1 MNDPKSHA
9 SPDDDS
15 RFGGPMSSNSEPS
28 NAGGGMSPAG
38 GSLSQESG
46 DDCCSAFGEADSD
59 SLSPE
64 VDSANGRVQL
74 WVDRWLDDV
83 LHSDRRNSDPALV
96 DADSDGADSD
106 GAGFDGA
113 EFDGAEFEGDKAR
126 IADLAF
132 LNALLEAV
140 HRPQGSLVAQ
150 RVDRVM
156 NVIRST
162 DQVADQFA
170 NEREAADLADSQ
182 KPRPATRRTAAALP
196 TWVWPLFSTAA
207 VLLLAAGIYW
217 NSGSHPTARAAVLRA
232 SVDAARLADREY
244 HALADLQNPSGSI
257 TRTESTLWVRGG
269 EKFVL
274 EHPWMG
280 GHVTIGN
287 NGHRAWFVP
296 LLGLPSQD
304 DDPQQSVW
312 WAHKAGWA
320 LPDLTVRGLIESL
333 VDDFDLQLL
342 PNEALPAHPGI
353 VCQHIRGI
361 RRSPEVNRFQVIE
374 LWAHPQ
380 TGVAQRIVLY
390 WDRPADLAGPER
402 IQVDLVAERPQ
413 SDVWYEPESHP
424 PVYPLPLLLP
434 ILPNLQP

>member
-1 MNDPKSHA
+1 MNDPQNPIPS
-9 SPDDDS
+9 DDD
-15 RFGGPMSSNSEPS
+15 F
-28 NAGGGMSPAG
+28 
-38 GSLSQESG
+38 
-46 DDCCSAFGEADSD
+46 CSAFGEADGD
-59 SLSPE
+59 QPLPAE
-64 VDSANGRVQL
+64 DTANGRVQS
-74 WVDRWLDDV
+74 WVDRWLDDI
-83 LHSDRRNSDPALV
+83 LV
-96 DADSDGADSD
+96 GDSQHAEDGPESEST
-106 GAGFDGA
+106 
-113 EFDGAEFEGDKAR
+113 EFAGDKAR

-140 HRPQGSLVAQ
+140 HRPQGNLVAK

-156 NVIRST
+156 NAIRTTSPLGAPFGEPLR
-162 DQVADQFA
+162 DQVAA
-170 NEREAADLADSQ
+170 LGEAAAGFDANAPADAERPRTEQ
-182 KPRPATRRTAAALP
+182 ARPAPRRIAAALP

-207 VLLLAAGIYW
+207 VLLLAAGLYW

-304 DDPQQSVW
+304 DNPQQSVW
-312 WAHKAGWA
+312 WARKAGWA

-333 VDDFDLQLL
+333 VDDFDLELL
-342 PNEALPAHPGI
+342 PSETLPAHPGI
-353 VCQHIRGI
+353 VCQHIRGM
-361 RRSPEVNRFQVIE
+361 RRVADVNRFQVIE

-413 SDVWYEPESHP
+413 SDIWYEPESHP

>member
-1 MNDPKSHA
+1 MNDPQNQIPS
-9 SPDDDS
+9 DDDY
-15 RFGGPMSSNSEPS
+15 
-28 NAGGGMSPAG
+28 
-38 GSLSQESG
+38 
-46 DDCCSAFGEADSD
+46 CSAFGEADGD
-59 SLSPE
+59 NPSPAE
-64 VDSANGRVQL
+64 DTANGRVQS
-74 WVDRWLDDV
+74 WVDRWLDDI
-83 LHSDRRNSDPALV
+83 LV
-96 DADSDGADSD
+96 GDSQHAEDGPESQST
-106 GAGFDGA
+106 
-113 EFDGAEFEGDKAR
+113 EFAGDKAR

-140 HRPQGSLVAQ
+140 HRPQGNLVAQ

-156 NVIRST
+156 NVIRSANLTT
-162 DQVADQFA
+162 DG
-170 NEREAADLADSQ
+170 LADHTAAASIEVIALDGDQ
-182 KPRPATRRTAAALP
+182 QPRPATRRIAAALP

-207 VLLLAAGIYW
+207 VLLLAAGLYW

-304 DDPQQSVW
+304 DNPEQSVW
-312 WAHKAGWA
+312 WARKAGWA

-333 VDDFDLQLL
+333 VDDFDLELL
-342 PNEALPAHPGI
+342 PSEALPAHPGI
-353 VCQHIRGI
+353 VCQHIRGM
-361 RRSPEVNRFQVIE
+361 RRVADVNRFQVIE

-413 SDVWYEPESHP
+413 SDIWYEPESHP

>member
-1 MNDPKSHA
+1 MNDPKNQIPS
-9 SPDDDS
+9 DDD
-15 RFGGPMSSNSEPS
+15 F
-28 NAGGGMSPAG
+28 
-38 GSLSQESG
+38 
-46 DDCCSAFGEADSD
+46 CSAFGEADGD
-59 SLSPE
+59 NPSPA
-64 VDSANGRVQL
+64 DDTANGRVQS
-74 WVDRWLDDV
+74 WVDRWLDDILV
-83 LHSDRRNSDPALV
+83 SDSQAADAALV
-96 DADSDGADSD
+96 DA
-106 GAGFDGA
+106 
-113 EFDGAEFEGDKAR
+113 EFEGAAFEGDRAR

-140 HRPQGSLVAQ
+140 HRPQGNLVAQ

-156 NVIRST
+156 NAIRSANPFSDPHS
-162 DQVADQFA
+162 DQAAAGSDSAPGFEA
-170 NEREAADLADSQ
+170 NAPAHSE
-182 KPRPATRRTAAALP
+182 KPRPAARRIAAALP

-312 WAHKAGWA
+312 WARKAGWA

-333 VDDFDLQLL
+333 VDDFDLELL

-361 RRSPEVNRFQVIE
+361 RRLADVNRFQVIE

-413 SDVWYEPESHP
+413 ADVWYEPESHP

>member
-1 MNDPKSHA
+1 MNDPKNQLP
-9 SPDDDS
+9 PDDD
-15 RFGGPMSSNSEPS
+15 F
-28 NAGGGMSPAG
+28 
-38 GSLSQESG
+38 
-46 DDCCSAFGEADSD
+46 CSAFGEADAESD
-59 SLSPE
+59 GTAPAA
-64 VDSANGRVQL
+64 DSANGRVQS

-83 LHSDRRNSDPALV
+83 L
-96 DADSDGADSD
+96 DSDSQVADN
-106 GAGFDGA
+106 GLAA
-113 EFDGAEFEGDKAR
+113 DGAEFEGDKAR

-140 HRPQGSLVAQ
+140 HRPQGDLVAQ

-156 NVIRST
+156 NSIRSANPL
-162 DQVADQFA
+162 ADQT
-170 NEREAADLADSQ
+170 AAAAVAGNAPDGDLQ
-182 KPRPATRRTAAALP
+182 PRPAARRIAASLP

-217 NSGSHPTARAAVLRA
+217 NSGSHPTARAALVRA

-304 DDPQQSVW
+304 DNPEQSVW
-312 WAHKAGWA
+312 WARKAGWA

-333 VDDFDLQLL
+333 VDDFDLELL
-342 PNEALPAHPGI
+342 PNESLPAHPGI
-353 VCQHIRGI
+353 VCQHIRGM
-361 RRSPEVNRFQVIE
+361 RRVADVNRFQVIE

-413 SDVWYEPESHP
+413 HDTWYEPESHP

-434 ILPNLQP
+434 ILPNL

>member
-1 MNDPKSHA
+1 
-9 SPDDDS
+9 
-15 RFGGPMSSNSEPS
+15 
-28 NAGGGMSPAG
+28 MSPAG
-38 GSLSQESG
+38 GNLSSESG
-46 DDCCSAFGEADSD
+46 DDCCSAFGDADSD
-59 SLSPE
+59 SLSPAAE
-64 VDSANGRVQL
+64 SANGRVQS

-83 LHSDRRNSDPALV
+83 LVSDSQASDAALV
-96 DADSDGADSD
+96 DADLEGAS
-106 GAGFDGA
+106 FDDA
-113 EFDGAEFEGDKAR
+113 DFDGAEFEGDKAR

-140 HRPQGSLVAQ
+140 HRPQGNLVAE

-156 NVIRST
+156 SSIRST
-162 DQVADQFA
+162 EQYADQFA
-170 NEREAADLADSQ
+170 EPFSEHVPAGRASATGFEANAPADAQ
-182 KPRPATRRTAAALP
+182 KPRPAARRFAAALP

-312 WAHKAGWA
+312 WARKAGWA

-333 VDDFDLQLL
+333 VDDFDLELL

-353 VCQHIRGI
+353 VCQHIRGM
-361 RRSPEVNRFQVIE
+361 RRLPDVNRFQVIE

>member
-1 MNDPKSHA
+1 MNDPKNQIPS
-9 SPDDDS
+9 DDD
-15 RFGGPMSSNSEPS
+15 F
-28 NAGGGMSPAG
+28 
-38 GSLSQESG
+38 
-46 DDCCSAFGEADSD
+46 CSAFGEADGD
-59 SLSPE
+59 NPSPA
-64 VDSANGRVQL
+64 DDTANGRVQS
-74 WVDRWLDDV
+74 WVDRWLDDILV
-83 LHSDRRNSDPALV
+83 SDSQAADAALV
-96 DADSDGADSD
+96 DA
-106 GAGFDGA
+106 
-113 EFDGAEFEGDKAR
+113 EFEGAEFEGAAFEGDRAR

-140 HRPQGSLVAQ
+140 HRPQGNLVAQ

-156 NVIRST
+156 NAIRSANPFSDPHS
-162 DQVADQFA
+162 DQAAAGSDSAPGFEA
-170 NEREAADLADSQ
+170 NAPAHSE
-182 KPRPATRRTAAALP
+182 KPRPAARRIAAALP

-312 WAHKAGWA
+312 WARKAGWA

-333 VDDFDLQLL
+333 VDDFDLELL

-361 RRSPEVNRFQVIE
+361 RRLADVNRFQVIE

-413 SDVWYEPESHP
+413 ADVWYEPESHP

-434 ILPNLQP
+434 ILPTLQP

>member
-1 MNDPKSHA
+1 MNDPKNQIP
-9 SPDDDS
+9 PDDD
-15 RFGGPMSSNSEPS
+15 F
-28 NAGGGMSPAG
+28 
-38 GSLSQESG
+38 
-46 DDCCSAFGEADSD
+46 CSAFGDADIESD
-59 SLSPE
+59 GSTPAA
-64 VDSANGRVQL
+64 DSANGRVQS

-83 LHSDRRNSDPALV
+83 LDDARN
-96 DADSDGADSD
+96 ADGQAAE
-106 GAGFDGA
+106 AGMA
-113 EFDGAEFEGDKAR
+113 AADGAEFEGDKAR

-140 HRPQGSLVAQ
+140 HRPQGELVAQ

-156 NVIRST
+156 NAIRSANPP
-162 DQVADQFA
+162 ADQLG
-170 NEREAADLADSQ
+170 AAAIEGSAPDGDLQ
-182 KPRPATRRTAAALP
+182 PRPATRRIAAALP
-196 TWVWPLFSTAA
+196 SWVWPLFSTAA

-217 NSGSHPTARAAVLRA
+217 NSGSHPTARAALMRA

-244 HALADLQNPSGSI
+244 RALADLQNPSGSI

-304 DDPQQSVW
+304 DNPEQSVW
-312 WAHKAGWA
+312 WARKAGWA

-333 VDDFDLQLL
+333 VDDFDLELL

-353 VCQHIRGI
+353 VCQHIRGM
-361 RRSPEVNRFQVIE
+361 RRVADVNRFQVIE
-374 LWAHPQ
+374 LWAHQQ

-413 SDVWYEPESHP
+413 SDIWYEPESHP

>member
-1 MNDPKSHA
+1 MNDPQNPIPS
-9 SPDDDS
+9 DDD
-15 RFGGPMSSNSEPS
+15 F
-28 NAGGGMSPAG
+28 
-38 GSLSQESG
+38 
-46 DDCCSAFGEADSD
+46 CSAFGEADGD
-59 SLSPE
+59 NPSPAE
-64 VDSANGRVQL
+64 DTANGRVQS
-74 WVDRWLDDV
+74 WVDRWLDDI
-83 LHSDRRNSDPALV
+83 LV
-96 DADSDGADSD
+96 GDSQHAEDGPESEST
-106 GAGFDGA
+106 
-113 EFDGAEFEGDKAR
+113 EFAGDKAR

-140 HRPQGSLVAQ
+140 HRPQGNLVAK

-156 NVIRST
+156 NVIRSANLTT
-162 DQVADQFA
+162 DG
-170 NEREAADLADSQ
+170 LADHTAAASIEVIALDGDQ
-182 KPRPATRRTAAALP
+182 QPHPATRRIAAALP

-207 VLLLAAGIYW
+207 VLLLAAGLYW

-304 DDPQQSVW
+304 DNPQQSVW
-312 WAHKAGWA
+312 WARKAGWA

-333 VDDFDLQLL
+333 VDDFDLELL
-342 PNEALPAHPGI
+342 PSEALPAHPGI
-353 VCQHIRGI
+353 VCQHIRGM
-361 RRSPEVNRFQVIE
+361 RRVADVNRFQVIE

-413 SDVWYEPESHP
+413 SDIWYEPESHP

-434 ILPNLQP
+434 ILPSLQP